1 MRTGTVNIKFY
12 SLVLVLLNLIW
23 GGTYVATKIPMETE
37 KIMPISLAF
46 IRFSI
51 AGLIMIPFLL
61 TKYRAV
67 KLSAR
72 DLRTCFNL
80 GIVGFTLAYILQ
92 NIGLKSTKTMNAAL
106 EIASEPITMI
116 LLAAFL
122 LRERITKAMWA
133 GIILSL
139 SGVLLIILPP
149 ELSKTTADIAAAAN
163 ANYSLTG
170 DILVLLSTI
179 CCSLYTIWGREIV
192 TRVPSFVVTAYAVII
207 GAIFLYPCALYEGG
221 LAAAVKMSSASW
233 FCVLYLA
240 LFATAFAY
248 FAWYYLLE
256 KLNASFMGIFL
267 NLQPLI
273 GILLGSILLNEPL
286 THWIISGG
294 ALIIAGVYI
303 ASQFEESRNE
313 KAVSDPA

>member
-1 MRTGTVNIKFY
+1 MKTGTADIKFH
-12 SLVLVLLNLIW
+12 SLTLVLLNIIW

-37 KIMPISLAF
+37 KIMPITLAF
-46 IRFSI
+46 IRFSM

-61 TKYRAV
+61 TKYRSV

-72 DLRTCFNL
+72 DLMTCFNL

-92 NIGLKSTKTMNAAL
+92 NIGLKGTKTMNAAL

-116 LLAAFL
+116 LLAAML
-122 LRERITKAMWA
+122 LRERITRHMWM
-133 GIILSL
+133 GILLSL

-149 ELSKTTADIAAAAN
+149 EFSKSSADIAAAARS
-163 ANYSLTG
+163 NYSILG
-170 DILVLLSTI
+170 DVLVLLSTI
-179 CCSLYTIWGREIV
+179 CCSLYTIWGREIIK
-192 TRVPSFVVTAYAVII
+192 RVPSFVVTAYAVII

-221 LAAAVKMSSASW
+221 LPAAAKMSGASW
-233 FCVLYLA
+233 LCVLYLA

-248 FAWYYLLE
+248 FVWYYLLE

-273 GILLGSILLNEPL
+273 GILLGNFLLSEPL
-286 THWIISGG
+286 THWIFSGG

-303 ASQFEESRNE
+303 ASRFEESNKE

>member
-1 MRTGTVNIKFY
+1 MKTGTVNIKFY
-12 SLVLVLLNLIW
+12 SLTLVLLNVIW

-37 KIMPISLAF
+37 KITPIALAF
-46 IRFSI
+46 IRFSMT
-51 AGLIMIPFLL
+51 GLIMIPFLL

-72 DLRTCFNL
+72 DLLTCFNL

-116 LLAAFL
+116 LLASML
-122 LRERITKAMWA
+122 LRERITKAMWI
-133 GIILSL
+133 GITLSL

-149 ELSKTTADIAAAAN
+149 ELSKSASSTAATSG
-163 ANYSLTG
+163 YSILG
-170 DILVLLSTI
+170 DALVMLSTV
-179 CCSLYTIWGREIV
+179 CCSFYTIWGREIV
-192 TRVPSFVVTAYAVII
+192 KRVPSFVVTAYAVII

-221 LAAAVKMSSASW
+221 LPAAVKMSGASW
-233 FCVLYLA
+233 LCVLYLA

-248 FAWYYLLE
+248 FVWYYLLE

-273 GILLGSILLNEPL
+273 GILLGNLLLREPL
-286 THWIISGG
+286 TQWTFSGG

-303 ASQFEESRNE
+303 ASQFEGSQKE